1 MRNSPMSPLCGSVL
15 VAALFASC
23 LLSACSKAEEAP
35 EERDPNA
42 TTMRMVGPDGEEVTA
57 DIVETDKGMKMRVR
71 DADGKE
77 SSIEMEMP
85 EGFRAPGS
93 GQSGG
98 REDSFSDFD
107 RRFDVRREQFR
118 KRFDERVDEFD
129 RRFKERQEAFDRR
142 FEEDQR
148 RMDERM
154 RPLDRTAPPRPP
166 AAPSPSPAADGNAV
180 GDSSLPVDEDR

>member
-23 LLSACSKAEEAP
+23 LLSACSKAEEAT

-42 TTMRMVGPDGEEVTA
+42 TTMRMVAPDGEEVTA

-71 DADGKE
+71 DADGKIT
-77 SSIEMEMP
+77 SIEMEMP

-98 REDSFSDFD
+98 REDSFSD
-107 RRFDVRREQFR
+107 
-118 KRFDERVDEFD
+118 FD

-154 RPLDRTAPPRPP
+154 RPLDRTASPRPP

>member
-57 DIVETDKGMKMRVR
+57 DIVETEKGMKMRVR

-107 RRFDVRREQFR
+107 RRFDERSEQFR

>member
-1 MRNSPMSPLCGSVL
+1 MRNSPMSPLCGTVL
-15 VAALFASC
+15 VAALFASG
-23 LLSACSKAEEAP
+23 LLSACSKAEEAT

-42 TTMRMVGPDGEEVTA
+42 TTMRMVAPDGEEVTA

-71 DADGKE
+71 DADGKIT
-77 SSIEMEMP
+77 SIEMEMP

-98 REDSFSDFD
+98 REDSFSD
-107 RRFDVRREQFR
+107 
-118 KRFDERVDEFD
+118 FD

-154 RPLDRTAPPRPP
+154 RPLDRTASPRPP

>member
-1 MRNSPMSPLCGSVL
+1 MSPLCGSVL
-15 VAALFASC
+15 VAALFASG

-42 TTMRMVGPDGEEVTA
+42 TTMRMVGRDGEEVTA

-85 EGFRAPGS
+85 EGIRGPSFGTGR
-93 GQSGG
+93 SGG

-107 RRFDVRREQFR
+107 RRFDERSEQFR
-118 KRFDERVDEFD
+118 KRFDERADEFD

-142 FEEDQR
+142 FEQDRR
-148 RMDERM
+148 RMDEQI
-154 RPLDRTAPPRPP
+154 RPLDRAGPSSTASERSPFTSVDDN
-166 AAPSPSPAADGNAV
+166 AA
-180 GDSSLPVDEDR
+180 GDSNLPVDEDR

>member
-1 MRNSPMSPLCGSVL
+1 MSPLCGSVL

-23 LLSACSKAEEAP
+23 LLSACSKAEEAT

-71 DADGKE
+71 DADGKIT
-77 SSIEMEMP
+77 SIEMEMP

-98 REDSFSDFD
+98 HEDSFSD
-107 RRFDVRREQFR
+107 
-118 KRFDERVDEFD
+118 FD

-154 RPLDRTAPPRPP
+154 RPLDRTASPRPP

>member
-23 LLSACSKAEEAP
+23 LLSACSKAEEAT

-107 RRFDVRREQFR
+107 RRF
-118 KRFDERVDEFD
+118 
-129 RRFKERQEAFDRR
+129 KERQEAFDRR

-154 RPLDRTAPPRPP
+154 RPLDRTASPRPP
-166 AAPSPSPAADGNAV
+166 AAPSPSPASDGNAV